1 MTEQP
6 AADNDDGL
14 VPARRTSRRS
24 RRRAASTPPAPS
36 THAETLTAVLNAVV
50 ALQATTDA
58 LAEDVRDVRR
68 RVTALSARVESL
80 DQRLIEGEATSRL
93 RTSAAPRKKSATPR
107 KVSGG

>member
-24 RRRAASTPPAPS
+24 RRRAASTPS
-36 THAETLTAVLNAVV
+36 TPEDTLTAVLNAVV